1 MKKKEIKAAIGA
13 YGYKMIGP
21 SYFTVDGEDS
31 CIFNAD
37 DECGMCYSWYVNWKS
52 KRANAQMLSDIQVLE
67 SHNTAFMF
75 WKE

>member
-1 MKKKEIKAAIGA
+1 MKKKEIKAAIGL

-21 SYFTVDGEDS
+21 SYFTGNGKES
-31 CIFNAD
+31 CIFNAY
-37 DECGMCYSWYVNWKS
+37 DEHGVCYSWYVNWKL